1 MTWHVERKA
10 AFERGYAKLSSDA
23 QMRCNGVV
31 DMLANSE
38 DPRVLGSRLVGGG
51 YKYRFG
57 DYRLI
62 YDVVYNLTLLELHNV
77 GKRGRVYG

>member
-1 MTWHVERKA
+1 MVWAVDRWP

-23 QMRCNGVV
+23 QRRCDNAI
-31 DMLANSE
+31 DELANSE
-38 DPRVLGSRLVGGG
+38 DPRVLGDRLAGGG

-62 YDVVYNLTLLELHNV
+62 YDVAYRLTLLELYDV
-77 GKRGRVYG
+77 GKRGRIYD